1 MNRWGN
7 PKRTQADKVQDAI
20 LFIHQARDHIVL
32 ATTAAELC
40 ASKGILKRDDQRRV
54 EAALLAR
61 QGAIR
66 RGAA

>member
-7 PKRTQADKVQDAI
+7 PKRTQADKVQEAI

-40 ASKGILKRDDQRRV
+40 ASKGVSGKQDQRAV
-54 EAALLAR
+54 EAKLVAR
-61 QGAIR
+61 QAAIR